1 MQNAFM
7 NWYVLASSDGGGGGG
22 GGEEEVVDIPT
33 LGELHSRCDEAR

>member
-1 MQNAFM
+1 M

-33 LGELHSRCDEAR
+33 LEELHPRCDEAR